1 LENNLENN
9 KIQEITEKIIEQ
21 IALSVGEEPE
31 NIKSDIMMHE
41 LGVDSLALVEL
52 FVFIEKEFK
61 IQLME
66 SGISQE
72 DIMQIDSLAKS
83 IYKVI
88 NK

>member
-1 LENNLENN
+1 M
-9 KIQEITEKIIEQ
+9 KINEIKEKLIEQ
-21 IALSVGEEPE
+21 IALTIGEEPA
-31 NIKSDIMMHE
+31 NIDSDMMMHE
-41 LGVDSLALVEL
+41 LGMDSLGLVEL

-72 DIMQIDSLAKS
+72 DIMQIDSLANS
-83 IYKVI
+83 IYRVL